1 MRDSER
7 LTPRLVKKWT
17 ASDQTE
23 SMMELRFDKTT
34 RYVIIS
40 KRLTK
45 GQRGEIN
52 APFAS
57 IMNGCL
63 LFLFILT
70 TVVDFVSAQD
80 DCRIVYDWQPTLSK
94 ITGCC
99 GTTGIVCDGN
109 SRITQL

>member
-45 GQRGEIN
+45 GQRGEIVP
-52 APFAS
+52 ATHK
-57 IMNGCL
+57 C
-63 LFLFILT
+63 
-70 TVVDFVSAQD
+70 TVCQYYEWMSALSVHTD
-80 DCRIVYDWQPTLSK
+80 DSCRFCQ
-94 ITGCC
+94 
-99 GTTGIVCDGN
+99 
-109 SRITQL
+109 RAR